1 MDIAENML
9 ETMRAHHLATH
20 DSPVLL
26 MVSGGSDS
34 TAMTYLAA
42 QLHEEGL
49 LGPLAI
55 LHVNHQLRGEDA
67 DHDAEF
73 VAQLAELLGAPL
85 FMRTIDVGALAQA
98 QHGNIEAVARHE
110 RYQAALDA
118 LESHCLHAG
127 LPLDEGRIFV
137 AHTADDRIENFY
149 MRSIVGTGPGGFRS
163 MTYRTGAVVRPLLE
177 VQRDELRSYLEERAT
192 SGEPVVRDEAGALWR
207 EDATNTETDRFR
219 AFVRHNI
226 VPLAKQR
233 NPQLADTLTRTMNLI
248 ADEDDM
254 LDDMASELV
263 DEHVTWMEDGSGC
276 VLSPWMA
283 AERAPLARRA
293 VMKVLA
299 TLLGPDA
306 RVETASVE
314 AVLAGFEDGRP
325 NSGYVNNIQGNL
337 AVSAN
342 RNGVRIEPMAAF
354 RARRKKD

>member
-1 MDIAENML
+1 MTIAEKML
-9 ETMRAHHLATH
+9 KTLHAHHLAMH

-34 TAMTYLAA
+34 TAMAYLAA
-42 QLHEEGL
+42 QLRDEGQ
-49 LGPLAI
+49 LGPLAM
-55 LHVNHQLRGEDA
+55 LHVNHQLRGADA
-67 DHDAEF
+67 DRDAEF
-73 VAQLAELLGAPL
+73 VARLAELLETPL
-85 FMRTIDVGALAQA
+85 FMCTVDVGALARA
-98 QHGNIEAVARHE
+98 QHGNVEAIARHE

-118 LESHCLHAG
+118 LESHCLHVGA
-127 LPLDEGRIFV
+127 PADEGRIFV

-163 MTYRTGAVVRPLLE
+163 MTYRTGQVVRPLLE
-177 VQRDELRSYLEERAT
+177 VQRDELRAYLRERAAAGLPT
-192 SGEPVVRDEAGALWR
+192 VYDEAGALWR
-207 EDATNTETDRFR
+207 DDATNEETDRFR
-219 AFVRHNI
+219 TFVRHKL
-226 VPLAKQR
+226 VPLAKER

-254 LDDMASELV
+254 LEDMASELV
-263 DEHVTWMEDGSGC
+263 EEHVTWLEDGTGC

-283 AERAPLARRA
+283 AERVPLARR
-293 VMKVLA
+293 VVVQVLGK
-299 TLLGPDA
+299 LLGPDA

-325 NSGYVNNIQGNL
+325 NSGYVTNIQGNL